1 MAGYIAR
8 HFMTSDGKKITLPP
22 ASEDPPS
29 LICYYSP
36 EIGRAITDP
45 VEVGVAELA
54 TMPLDS
60 WLKCIKIT
68 QMPIFTSRQLR
79 LITTP

>member
-29 LICYYSP
+29 LSCFYSP
-36 EIGRAITDP
+36 EIGREITDP
-45 VEVGVAELA
+45 DETRIAVLA
-54 TMPLDS
+54 TTS
-60 WLKCIKIT
+60 IEYWLKCIRIT
-68 QMPIFTSRQLR
+68 QMPIFTSRQLE